1 MNPGALRA
9 LEFDRIVAAAAAL
22 TVTPGGHERMLEL
35 RPSIDASRV
44 ATSQRATTEGTRALA
59 SMPGFPLRAPA
70 DLSQTLDA
78 LSVEGRPLESLRLL
92 GLAEFLDSIDATRN
106 TIRRLAG
113 SYPLLGALADSAA
126 SFKNEN
132 ADVQRKIDSGGEVVD
147 SASVAL
153 AAIRERLRRQ
163 RARLRS
169 TLDALVRGRDTAKY
183 LQEQVVTDRNGRY
196 VVMVKAEHRHAIPGL
211 VHGASASGATLFLE
225 PLETVDIN
233 NDVVTLQD
241 AEAEE
246 VRRILL
252 ALTDAYRQ
260 RPADLAR
267 TLHAATELDLIQA
280 RARLSVLVGGVE
292 PVTSTDG
299 TFELRAARHPLM
311 IPGLGARGSGLDDLG
326 LGTRGSGLEN
336 SELGTPGA
344 GLGSA
349 RPDAG
354 HDTGTGHE
362 RRSPSFESR
371 IPSPESREFE
381 SRGSGPV
388 PVDILLTPPT
398 RVLIIA
404 GPNTGGKTVALKTA
418 GLLAL
423 MAQAGLHIPADAGS
437 RVPVFQSIFADIG
450 DEQSIAASLSTFSA
464 HITNVVSMDRNLRLP
479 TLILLDEVGAGTD
492 PVEGGAL
499 GTAVIDH
506 FRQRG
511 AHLIATTHYD
521 ALKSYAATTQSVI
534 GAGFGFNPETFAP
547 TYQLVYG
554 SPGRSLAIEIAAR
567 LGMPVTVI
575 DSARANLTDREQQ
588 LVEHLARVDRQLHQ
602 LEEEHRQV
610 SQERRT
616 AAETER
622 KLRAREESVRER
634 ELALK
639 RRLEA
644 RLDDQLRDA
653 RREIEA
659 VLESLKIR
667 ASELRQ
673 ARKIGAAT
681 TADAG
686 QLRAE
691 SRAALESVAD
701 RVMRESAAASMPSPK
716 PASSAPV
723 EAGARVHVGPLDLEG
738 VVLELH
744 GKQAE
749 VEVRGKRLRVPVR
762 DLQVMGGSGS
772 RPAVRVTVD
781 LSPREGSLTELNV
794 IGCTVDEALTRVE
807 RFLDESTLTDM
818 QELRIVHGHGT
829 GQLRRAI
836 TQFLSDHPLVAGV
849 QTAPQNQGGGGATI
863 VTLKD

>member
-35 RPSIDASRV
+35 RPSTDAARV

-59 SMPGFPLRAPA
+59 NIPGFPLHAPA
-70 DLSQTLDA
+70 ELSQTLEA
-78 LSVEGRPLESLRLL
+78 LTVEGRPLESLRLL
-92 GLAEFLDSIDATRN
+92 GLAEFLDSVDATRN

-113 SYPLLGALADSAA
+113 SYPLLGGLADSAA

-132 ADVQRKIDSGGEVVD
+132 ADIRRKIDPGGDVVD
-147 SASVAL
+147 NASPAL
-153 AAIRERLRRQ
+153 ASIRERLRRQ
-163 RARLRS
+163 RAKLRS

-183 LQEQVVTDRNGRY
+183 LQDQVVTDRNGRY
-196 VVMVKAEHRHAIPGL
+196 VVMVRAEHRHAIPGL
-211 VHGASASGATLFLE
+211 VHGSSASGATLFLE
-225 PLETVDIN
+225 PLETVEIN

-252 ALTDAYRQ
+252 ALTDAYRH
-260 RPADLAR
+260 RPVDLSR

-280 RARLSVLVGGVE
+280 RARLSALVGGVE
-292 PVTSTDG
+292 PIMSTDG
-299 TFELRAARHPLM
+299 TFELRAARHPLL
-311 IPGLGARGSGLDDLG
+311 ISGIRLARRSFSEGGDSGSAS
-326 LGTRGSGLEN
+326 RNN
-336 SELGTPGA
+336 SEPADVERA
-344 GLGSA
+344 GEAATKS
-349 RPDAG
+349 PDPEVT
-354 HDTGTGHE
+354 DSEPPE
-362 RRSPSFESR
+362 RGSR
-371 IPSPESREFE
+371 IPNP
-381 SRGSGPV
+381 GKGPV

-437 RVPVFQSIFADIG
+437 RVPLFRSIFADIG

-464 HITNVVSMDRNLRLP
+464 HITNVVSMDRNLREP

-521 ALKSYAATTQSVI
+521 ALKSYAATTPGVM

-547 TYQLVYG
+547 TYQLIYG

-567 LGMPVTVI
+567 LGMPANVI
-575 DSARANLTDREQQ
+575 DAARANLTDREQQ

-602 LEEEHRQV
+602 LEEDRRQV

-634 ELALK
+634 EAALK

-644 RLDDQLRDA
+644 RLDDQLRAA
-653 RREIEA
+653 RREIDS
-659 VLESLKIR
+659 VLEGLKIR
-667 ASELRQ
+667 AAELRQ
-673 ARKIGAAT
+673 ARKGGTAT

-691 SRAALESVAD
+691 SRTALESVAD
-701 RVMRESAAASMPSPK
+701 RVTRESAAPAPAAAAAAAST
-716 PASSAPV
+716 APV
-723 EAGARVHVGPLDLEG
+723 EAGSRVHVGPLDLEG

-749 VEVRGKRLRVPVR
+749 VEVRGKRLRVPAR
-762 DLQVMGGSGS
+762 DLRVIAGGQAK
-772 RPAVRVTVD
+772 PTVRVNID
-781 LSPREGSLTELNV
+781 LGPREGSLTELNV

-807 RFLDESTLTDM
+807 RFLDESTVTEM

-849 QTAPQNQGGGGATI
+849 ATAPQNQGGGGATI